1 MPENFS
7 FINNYSKDLKL
18 KASVGSCTY
27 LIAGSLFLKK
37 QFQNYFNIDAKKIKI
52 ISEGIDLNKFKIKKY
67 NTRYI
72 KNKKL
77 PKKFIFYP
85 AQFWPHKNHLAILE
99 AISKIKKVVNIVFCG
114 AKKIFYYKIIQYLK
128 NKKIT
133 NIKYLGVVNDDEL
146 IKTYNLCSL
155 VIVPTKEESS
165 CMLLKESFALK
176 KNLLVSNTEVFKE
189 YSKLFKLNLFD
200 LNDNN
205 DLQKK
210 IANIYFGKKQ
220 INKINYNYKKV
231 KLYTWEAI
239 AKKFMELT
247 L

>member
-1 MPENFS
+1 
-7 FINNYSKDLKL
+7 
-18 KASVGSCTY
+18 
-27 LIAGSLFLKK
+27 
-37 QFQNYFNIDAKKIKI
+37 
-52 ISEGIDLNKFKIKKY
+52 
-67 NTRYI
+67 
-72 KNKKL
+72 
-77 PKKFIFYP
+77 
-85 AQFWPHKNHLAILE
+85 
-99 AISKIKKVVNIVFCG
+99 VFCG
-114 AKKIFYYKIIQYLK
+114 AKKNFYYKIIQYLK

-165 CMLLKESFALK
+165 CILLKESFALK